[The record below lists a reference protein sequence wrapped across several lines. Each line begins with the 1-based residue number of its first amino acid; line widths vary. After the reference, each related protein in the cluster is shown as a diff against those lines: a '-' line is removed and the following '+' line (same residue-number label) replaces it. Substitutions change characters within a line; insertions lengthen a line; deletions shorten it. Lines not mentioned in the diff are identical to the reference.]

1 MRLPKNYT
9 KKTGLPPGKIV
20 FTGKK
25 KMETSRVH
33 LIQYNEQQVKEE
45 QIKQLEKLQS
55 LPQKAV
61 SWIDICGLHETE
73 LLDEFGQIFGL
84 HPLILEDIAHI
95 GQRAKLEEFD
105 DYFFLVI
112 KMLYFEND
120 ELIEEQVSTVLGP
133 NYVLTFQEKPGDV
146 FEPLRQRIRSQKY
159 RISKSGPDYL
169 FYSLMDIIVD
179 NYFVVLEKIGD
190 TIEDLE
196 EELLNNPDRSTLQ
209 KIHLLKRNLFT
220 MRRAAWP
227 LREVVSRLD
236 RSESELIQETT
247 KIYLRDVYDHLIQV
261 LDNIENYREIL
272 AGMLD
277 LYLSSLSNR
286 MNEVMKTLTI
296 IATIF
301 IPLTFIA
308 GIYGMNFE
316 YMPELKWH
324 WGYFFTWFV
333 MIIIAGMMLIL
344 FKKRKWL

>member
-9 KKTGLPPGKIV
+9 QKTGLPPGKIV

-25 KMETSRVH
+25 KMDKSRVH
-33 LIQYNEQQVKEE
+33 LIQYDEQQVQEE
-45 QIKQLEKLQS
+45 QINQLEKLQS
-55 LPQKAV
+55 LPKTAV
-61 SWIDICGLHETE
+61 SWIDVSGLHETD
-73 LLDEFGQIFGL
+73 LLEEIGRIFDL

-95 GQRAKLEEFD
+95 GQRAKLEEFEN
-105 DYFFLVI
+105 YFFLVI

-120 ELIEEQVSTVLGP
+120 ELIEEQVSTILGP
-133 NYVLTFQEKPGDV
+133 NFVLTFQEKPGDV
-146 FEPLRQRIRSQKY
+146 FEPVRQRIRSQKY

-179 NYFVVLEKIGD
+179 NYFVILEKIGD

-236 RSESELIQETT
+236 RSESGLVQETT
-247 KIYLRDVYDHLIQV
+247 KIYLRDVYDHLIQI

-286 MNEVMKTLTI
+286 MNEVMKTLTV

-324 WGYFFTWFV
+324 WGYFMSLGV
-333 MIIIAGMMLIL
+333 MAVIAIAMLI
-344 FKKRKWL
+344 FFRKRRWL